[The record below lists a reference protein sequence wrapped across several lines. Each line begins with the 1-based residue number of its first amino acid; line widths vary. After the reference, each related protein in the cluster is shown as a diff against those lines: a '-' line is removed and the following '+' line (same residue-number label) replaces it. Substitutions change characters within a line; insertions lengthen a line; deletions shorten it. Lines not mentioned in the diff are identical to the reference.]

1 MDRIAQNI
9 IRKYGS
15 KVLITSGDEAVTT
28 KGIIRPL
35 YYNDR
40 NRAFFKRLSSGL
52 FDNRHYLIVLQPDV
66 KLKRTGGEII
76 ECNGT
81 KYTVNSNGAYMIGSK
96 EIYVWA
102 VLTACTD
109 PLEDDYDRSN

>member
-1 MDRIAQNI
+1 MERFAQNI

-15 KVLITSGDEAVTT
+15 EVFITSGEKTVTA
-28 KGIIRPL
+28 KGILRPL
-35 YYNDR
+35 YHSDR

-52 FDNRHYLIVLQPDV
+52 FDSRHYLIMLQPDV
-66 KLKRTGGEII
+66 KLKKTGGEVL
-76 ECNGT
+76 ECNGV
-81 KYTVNSNGAYMIGSK
+81 KYSVNSNGTYMIGSK